1 MEWNSDAARRLW
13 EVAQT
18 AAGGV
23 LGDELRKLAVEVEG
37 EVESA
42 WADGTDAYFDMI
54 AAENGWVERHEGEEV
69 EEYVKRCFLPMPRY
83 TDGRAWEPVRTCRM
97 VHESAERGL
106 VNIWSCSECH
116 GINVTLF
123 EQHARFCQCCGAEVR
138 DA

>member
-69 EEYVKRCFLPMPRY
+69 EEYVKRCFLPMPRC
-83 TDGRAWEPVRTCRM
+83 TDGRAWEPVRTCRDFGG
-97 VHESAERGL
+97 EEGTNGEGYDFACSACGWCGDIADPYYCP
-106 VNIWSCSECH
+106 N
-116 GINVTLF
+116 
-123 EQHARFCQCCGAEVR
+123 CGAKVVE
-138 DA
+138 